1 MSSLV
6 FKYRGLLWGVFALA
20 ILFLPVS
27 GSPLRFA
34 VSVPLLAAGQAL
46 RFWAAGVIPKYRTLV
61 VDAPVLVTHGPYAA
75 IRNPLYAG
83 NAIMGFGWSL
93 MAGWPWVLAF
103 AAAFSVVYSMIIIP
117 WEERFLLQKFGESYA
132 AYKKATP
139 SLIPSITTA
148 AASVRKFRGG
158 FDAGKSWAMERHS
171 LRMNTTL
178 TALVLARLL
187 WAFWT
192 G

>member
-1 MSSLV
+1 LSQLV

-20 ILFLPVS
+20 ILFLPVG

-34 VSVPLLAAGQAL
+34 MSVPLLAAGQTL

-61 VDAPVLVTHGPYAA
+61 VDAPVLVTHGPYAM

-83 NAIMGFGWSL
+83 NAIMGCGWSL

-103 AAAFSVVYSMIIIP
+103 VTAFFIVYSMIIIP
-117 WEERFLLQKFGESYA
+117 WEERFLLQKFDKSYA
-132 AYKKATP
+132 AYRMSTP
-139 SLIPSITTA
+139 SLIPSVVKMA
-148 AASVRKFRGG
+148 GSVRKCRGG

-171 LRMNTTL
+171 LRMNIAL
-178 TALVLARLL
+178 TVLVIARLF
-187 WAFWT
+187 WA